1 MSRNMTMSTAPI
13 VKVSPK
19 YQVVIPKQVRQA
31 LNIQVGQRLQVW
43 HNGHSLELVP
53 VEPIA
58 DLAGAFP
65 EIPPFERE
73 SDRGL

>member
-1 MSRNMTMSTAPI
+1 MDVDTAPT

-19 YQVVIPKQVRQA
+19 YQVVIPKQVRSA

-43 HNGHSLELVP
+43 HDGHSLRLVP
-53 VEPIA
+53 VEPIE

-65 EIPPFERE
+65 QIPPFERE
-73 SDRGL
+73 ADHDL